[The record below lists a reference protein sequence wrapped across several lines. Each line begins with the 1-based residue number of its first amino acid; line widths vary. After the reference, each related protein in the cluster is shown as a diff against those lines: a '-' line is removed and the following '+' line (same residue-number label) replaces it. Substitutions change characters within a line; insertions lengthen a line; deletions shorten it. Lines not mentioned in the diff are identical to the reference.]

1 MVVTITSTFSFFCV
15 GTFHG
20 RVTGRNKHEFL
31 PFSVYRSQSITN
43 LYSPK
48 TWLQETLGAPYKLRH
63 INRPLPEDHL
73 NQLVLMISHVTSI
86 LAVDPIGQCL
96 TGSSQKIRRTCLSF
110 GTSHSEV
117 ELLTSLSWVDRYK
130 CVQIP
135 PLSRDHGPPL
145 SLLGLHG
152 AVSGQHHKNVSQT
165 PRT

>member
-73 NQLVLMISHVTSI
+73 NQLVLMISHVTST

-96 TGSSQKIRRTCLSF
+96 TGCSQKIRRTCLSF

-117 ELLTSLSWVDRYK
+117 ELLTSLSW
-130 CVQIP
+130 C
-135 PLSRDHGPPL
+135 
-145 SLLGLHG
+145 SLLENSRMQVVPRPVVLIVYTMTVILT
-152 AVSGQHHKNVSQT
+152 AVL
-165 PRT
+165 RCL